1 MNRLLGLTVGKNETM
16 RYLMPMLAHS
26 AYVFDE
32 HFFYDDGST
41 DGTPEVASG
50 LGCTVRHRPSNGC
63 AFTEDEGT
71 FRGEAWRS
79 FEDAVG
85 PEVGDWVFVLDCDEF
100 IVTTK
105 SARPTDVRR
114 QIIDEAWNL
123 PLLIN
128 FAEIFGFAEDG
139 WPLERVDRA
148 WGSISGLRL
157 FPYHPGGTYSSGK
170 YGVPPVPT
178 YVTARPYSTSNE
190 LLVLHYGYARSE
202 DQSARYERYA
212 GRPGHS
218 RQHVQSIVEPG
229 RLQRLDSPWV
239 VPVIETAGA

>member
-114 QIIDEAWNL
+114 QIPL
-123 PLLIN
+123 PPRGDVLIR
-128 FAEIFGFAEDG
+128 EIWSPSGPDVRHG
-139 WPLERVDRA
+139 SPL
-148 WGSISGLRL
+148 
-157 FPYHPGGTYSSGK
+157 
-170 YGVPPVPT
+170 
-178 YVTARPYSTSNE
+178 
-190 LLVLHYGYARSE
+190 
-202 DQSARYERYA
+202 
-212 GRPGHS
+212 
-218 RQHVQSIVEPG
+218 QHKQ
-229 RLQRLDSPWV
+229 
-239 VPVIETAGA
+239 